1 MSGNAIKLTFII
13 GYGGLQIPA
22 LKEVIGELS
31 EELGFSGH
39 VVPQGLALKHVGLI
53 RSSDAVFLYCSEL
66 PDDVLNAVKHSSAR
80 LIISASETYAELSRG
95 PADLV
100 EEAVKL
106 WRLGGRANLSNLV
119 KLMLKGAGLDVEV
132 GEAEEP
138 PWHGIYHP
146 DLGTYTSLKDYLRD
160 YGAGEKPLV
169 GVLFYRGYWLYGQLG
184 FIDELI
190 RALEGEGLGVVAVFT
205 QGFKLDEGIPDTEDS
220 IREFLLIDGEPVVEA
235 LVNLKS
241 FFILRH
247 GKWWRSRGN
256 SLSVVEGVD
265 LLKRLGVPVIQL
277 VMDPYLSLEDW
288 WGSEQGVS
296 YLTQVYHVIMPE
308 VDGGIE
314 PIFYAGSKVG
324 EDGVKRYEVLREHA
338 RYVARRVRRWVELRR
353 KPPRERRVAIIL
365 INPPCK
371 SLEANVAVGLGLD
384 VPESVVR
391 LLKRLRKLG
400 YDVGDEL
407 PETGEELIKL
417 VLSRKALSE
426 FRWTSVEDIV
436 RCGGAL
442 DFVDAET
449 YMKWFEELPKDVR
462 DEMIREWGH
471 PLKVLEGSVERELVG
486 MVYEGKFVIPGLR
499 FGNVVVL
506 PQPKFGCAGPAC
518 DGRVC
523 KVLHNPSIKPPHQ
536 WLAVYRWLSR
546 VFRADVII
554 HFGTHGYLEFR
565 PGKGVGLSPK
575 CWPEISIDDVPHLY
589 VYVVSNP
596 MEGVIAKRR
605 SYAVIVD
612 HLYPPMGLADVLGDL
627 EKLLNEYAK
636 AKQLGELGRL
646 KAVYDELVKVARKHN
661 VPIRGGDPDEVVEE
675 IHRYCH
681 MVRGTQINLGLH
693 VFGNPPSNPEA
704 LAEHVA
710 TVMAYDTHKYP
721 SIRRVLAKCLGLDYD
736 SLRSAELSVLP
747 DLGMTSAEV
756 LEALHSL
763 AKQVVRKLLEAG
775 YRPENLCKHALRDAI
790 EDALRRVPALEP
802 LSLTGED
809 EVLEEA
815 LSAFR
820 AALEIAEGVK
830 SCVKEYDGL
839 LTGISGGY
847 VEPGPSGALT
857 RGKVEILPT
866 GRNFYAVDP
875 STLPTKAAWRVGVET
890 AEKLIKYYLSKHG
903 RYPERVGVVLW
914 SIDAYKADGEELAQ
928 ILYLLG
934 VRPVWGASGSV
945 KGVEVIPLEELGRPR
960 IDVLVRISGIVR
972 DTLPNYVYLIDE
984 AVTKVASLDEPPEV
998 NFVRKHYLEHVR
1010 KLVELGKDLSEAKE
1024 LALARVFGAP
1034 PGAYGAGVNYAVEA
1048 SAWRSDAD
1056 LAKVWIHW
1064 SSHSYSRRRYGREA
1078 VEPLMLSVREVDV
1091 VTRNHVSDEH
1101 DLLGCCCYFA
1111 YHGGFYGTV
1120 KALTG
1125 RDDVEVVTVDTR
1137 DLTGLEVRGVKE
1149 EVERVVRAKLLN
1161 PAWISAMMR
1170 HGYRGANEIQRKVLH
1185 LYGWSATAKVVDDWV
1200 FEKIA
1205 ETYVLNKEV
1214 REWFIKHN
1222 VWALEEIVRRLIEA
1236 AERGLWRA
1244 SRRVLEEL
1252 KEIHGEVEGVL
1263 EDSLAGGEVQ
1273 GGLIS
1278 VVTPDDVSEW
1288 GGRLRKVEELMRRL
1302 GVKCT

>member
-1 MSGNAIKLTFII
+1 MGKEKFRLTFII
-13 GYGGLQIPA
+13 GYGGLQAPT
-22 LKEVIGELS
+22 LKRITSELGR
-31 EELGFSGH
+31 ELGFEGE
-39 VVPQGLALKHVGLI
+39 VVPEPLAVKHVDFI
-53 RSSDAVFLYCSEL
+53 SSSDAIFMYCSKLHE
-66 PDDVLNAVKHSSAR
+66 DVVRAIKSSKAR
-80 LIISASETYAELSRG
+80 LIIPASDSYAELAKG
-95 PADLV
+95 EAPLL
-100 EEAVKL
+100 EEAVRL
-106 WRLGGRANLSNLV
+106 WRLGGEGNLRNLV
-119 KLMLKGAGLDVEV
+119 KLMLKGVGLDVEV

-146 DLGTYTSLKDYLRD
+146 ELGTYTSLKDYLRD
-160 YGAGEKPLV
+160 YGSGSRALV
-169 GVLFYRGYWLYGQLG
+169 GLLFYRGYWLYGHLS
-184 FIDELI
+184 FVDELI
-190 RALEGEGLGVVAVFT
+190 RALEEEGLGVVPVFT
-205 QGFKLDEGIPDTEDS
+205 QGFKYGDDVPDAEDS
-220 IREFLLIDGEPVVEA
+220 IREFFLINGRPVIDA
-235 LVNLKS
+235 LISLKS

-247 GKWWRSRGN
+247 GKWWRSRSS
-256 SLSVVEGVD
+256 SLRVVEGVE
-265 LLKRLGVPVIQL
+265 LLKMLGVPVIQL
-277 VMDPYLSLEDW
+277 IMDPYQSVDEW
-288 WGSEQGVS
+288 WGSEAGIS
-296 YLTQVYHVIMPE
+296 YLAQVYHVIMPE
-308 VDGGIE
+308 VDGAIE
-314 PIFYAGSKVG
+314 PIFYAGSRVD
-324 EDGVKRYEVLREHA
+324 EDGVKRYEALREHA

-353 KPPRERRVAIIL
+353 KPPKERRVAIIL

-391 LLKRLRKLG
+391 LLKRLRESG
-400 YDVGDEL
+400 YYVGGDI
-407 PETGEELIKL
+407 PESGEELIKL
-417 VLSRKALSE
+417 ILSRKALSE

-462 DEMIREWGH
+462 DEMIKEWGH
-471 PLKVLEGSVERELVG
+471 PLKVLEGNVEKELVG

-546 VFRADVII
+546 VFRADIII

-589 VYVVSNP
+589 VYAVSNP

-661 VPIRGGDPDEVVEE
+661 VPIKGGDPDEVVEE

-681 MVRGTQINLGLH
+681 VVRGTQVNLGLH
-693 VFGNPPSNPEA
+693 VFGNPPSTPEA

-736 SLRSAELSVLP
+736 SLRSAGLRVLP
-747 DLGMTSAEV
+747 DLGMTSTEV
-756 LEALHSL
+756 LDALHNL
-763 AKQVVRKLLEAG
+763 AKQVVRELLEAG
-775 YRPENLCKHALRDAI
+775 YGPENLRKHALRRAIDDAV
-790 EDALRRVPALEP
+790 RRVPALKS

-809 EVLEEA
+809 AVLEEA

-820 AALEIAEGVK
+820 AALEIAEGIK
-830 SCVKEYDGL
+830 SCVKEYDGI
-839 LTGISGGY
+839 LTGINGGF

-890 AEKLIKYYLSKHG
+890 AEKLIKYYLSRHG
-903 RYPERVGVVLW
+903 RYPERVGFVLW

-945 KGVEVIPLEELGRPR
+945 EGVEVIPLEELGRPR

-984 AVTKVASLDEPPEV
+984 AVTKVASLNEPPEM

-1010 KLVELGKDLSEAKE
+1010 KLTELGKDLSEAKE
-1024 LALARVFGAP
+1024 LALARVFGSP
-1034 PGAYGAGVNYAVEA
+1034 PGTYGAGVNYAVEA
-1048 SAWRSDAD
+1048 SAWRGDAD

-1064 SSHSYSRRRYGREA
+1064 SSHSYSRKSYGREA
-1078 VEPLMLSVREVDV
+1078 VEPLVLSIREVDV

-1120 KALTG
+1120 KALSG

-1137 DLTGLEVRGVKE
+1137 DVTATEVRDVKE

-1205 ETYVLNKEV
+1205 ETYVLNREM

-1222 VWALEEIVRRLIEA
+1222 VWALEEMVRRLIEA

-1244 SRRVLEEL
+1244 PKEVLEEL